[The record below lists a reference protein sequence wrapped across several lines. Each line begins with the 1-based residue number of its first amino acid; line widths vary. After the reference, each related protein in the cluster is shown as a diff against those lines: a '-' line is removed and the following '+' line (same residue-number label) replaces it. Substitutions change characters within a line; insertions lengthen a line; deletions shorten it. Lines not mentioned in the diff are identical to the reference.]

1 MNRSFKLKLTKG
13 EVIDKSSGARPE
25 TLCRQSAGPGSATRT
40 RTFHDSGSSGS
51 DRQFMRAPRPP
62 PLWSVALHLLHYRE
76 VPAWKV
82 PVDDESA
89 DVISQD
95 LCSGPSPRAPAG
107 YWCNGLSLVSAD
119 LDARAVH
126 SLATND
132 THTRRALEAGGCCCE
147 VCQAE
152 CLSSYVYNC
161 TACTGAV
168 TPACAACYL
177 SAQNHYNL
185 TGACW
190 DPPPSLPTIP
200 LGPPFFPAPSSPEWG
215 IDVMGMIL
223 CAIFI
228 QVLFRICYLMR
239 YRRLQFVELRRHA
252 ALLTARNA
260 TRQAAMLQSLRKLET
275 RVVGP
280 CTEMGTDIEKGAC
293 ARESSGNTTLI
304 VDECAICLCTYQPG
318 EVATLLPCKHEFH
331 HNCIHKWLVTKE
343 HLVCPLCKAPV
354 PLSSDPG

>member
-1 MNRSFKLKLTKG
+1 
-13 EVIDKSSGARPE
+13 
-25 TLCRQSAGPGSATRT
+25 
-40 RTFHDSGSSGS
+40 
-51 DRQFMRAPRPP
+51 
-62 PLWSVALHLLHYRE
+62 
-76 VPAWKV
+76 
-82 PVDDESA
+82 
-89 DVISQD
+89 
-95 LCSGPSPRAPAG
+95 
-107 YWCNGLSLVSAD
+107 
-119 LDARAVH
+119 
-126 SLATND
+126 
-132 THTRRALEAGGCCCE
+132 
-147 VCQAE
+147 
-152 CLSSYVYNC
+152 
-161 TACTGAV
+161 
-168 TPACAACYL
+168 
-177 SAQNHYNL
+177 
-185 TGACW
+185 
-190 DPPPSLPTIP
+190 

-252 ALLTARNA
+252 AMLTARNA

-280 CTEMGTDIEKGAC
+280 CTEMSTDIEKGAC
-293 ARESSGNTTLI
+293 ARESSGNTALI